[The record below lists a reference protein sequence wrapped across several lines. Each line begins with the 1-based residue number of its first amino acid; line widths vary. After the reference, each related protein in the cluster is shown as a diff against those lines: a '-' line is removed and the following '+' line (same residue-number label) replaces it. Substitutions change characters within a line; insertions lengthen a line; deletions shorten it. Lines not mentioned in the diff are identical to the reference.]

1 MSWCVA
7 AALLPHS
14 LRSSYGRSSSSVF
27 PNIHRLGLLIVWI
40 HRFNLSIILI
50 YRFDLSIIWIHR
62 LGLSTVWIH
71 RFDLSIILINR
82 FDLSIVSINRFH
94 LSIILIHRFHLSITL
109 INRFH
114 LSIILIHHCDLSI
127 ILHRLRRTSDPIF
140 EKRHHYPFRFAPS
153 VFKSNG
159 QKRLIVRV
167 GGARRES
174 AEEGRGSEGTW
185 LRRSCVR
192 ADRPSPIIGRECG
205 PRKPGSL
212 ALLLASIICLGLSGR
227 GGRAGGRAGD
237 SPRRKSPEWNPAVQP
252 EPKLWPHTEAPPRLS
267 IIRIDM
273 EGGREKIQIIP
284 REQYE
289 TFVKT
294 EGELECSE
302 LVWKDYKKGS
312 EPTMEYVMSS
322 YRSWNLPTRRIFRRV
337 LFKPS
342 FSLSKAEKM
351 KIRRAQGTVPTS
363 GEGIGYLAKCA
374 YAKWR
379 KCLWNVPHPRSRMFR
394 GMQIR
399 RNDFETECLR
409 VEFHRHTVGGNTMT
423 GEYSKNRRHSSITN
437 QSLHSQRKIRHDET
451 ADYLNRTT
459 RILRL
464 DQETARLE
472 FEKCLVRR

>member
-127 ILHRLRRTSDPIF
+127 ICIDRLGLSIEFEFEFECQFDFEFDRYPVLGSSQYFYAPKHRIPTYCALSAHRLRRTSDPIF

-273 EGGREKIQIIP
+273 E
-284 REQYE
+284 
-289 TFVKT
+289 
-294 EGELECSE
+294 
-302 LVWKDYKKGS
+302 
-312 EPTMEYVMSS
+312 
-322 YRSWNLPTRRIFRRV
+322 V
-337 LFKPS
+337 LKVYDG
-342 FSLSKAEKM
+342 LSGP
-351 KIRRAQGTVPTS
+351 IC
-363 GEGIGYLAKCA
+363 LAKVGLVCA
-374 YAKWR
+374 DPWSHHAALAPETRIGFKSHR
-379 KCLWNVPHPRSRMFR
+379 SIRLTQCLWNVPHPRSRMFR